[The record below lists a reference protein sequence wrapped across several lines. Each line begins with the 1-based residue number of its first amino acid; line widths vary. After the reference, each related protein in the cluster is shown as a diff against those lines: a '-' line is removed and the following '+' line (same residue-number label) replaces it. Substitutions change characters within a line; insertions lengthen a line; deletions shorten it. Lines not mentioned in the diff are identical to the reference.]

1 MVYENLR
8 VQNVHAVVRYTP
20 KMKRWTAQNRKDHI
34 IGIQLDGNA
43 HHDLGYQ
50 EFVLSGNCVYFFNQ
64 RDDFRVEV
72 SQPGT
77 AVSIHFTTYEDIDTD
92 SFCIPVA
99 NSAEIRAILY
109 QAEQAKTA
117 GDELRLL
124 SCLYRLCEQLSRL
137 RERAYSPRDP
147 RIAAAKAYMDA
158 HFADR
163 DCLARA
169 TAAAGITPRRFGTLF
184 RGSFDVTPNRYIVM
198 RRMERAKELL
208 TVKGLS
214 VSDVA
219 ERCGF
224 SDVYY
229 FSKVFKQI
237 CGVPPS
243 KWK

>member
-1 MVYENLR
+1 MVFENLR
-8 VQNVHAVVRYTP
+8 VKDVHAVVRYTP
-20 KMKRWTAQNRKDHI
+20 KLKRWTAQKRRNHI
-34 IGIQLDGNA
+34 IGIQLDGSA
-43 HHDLGYQ
+43 YHDLGYQ

-77 AVSIHFTTYEDIDTD
+77 AISIHFTTYEDIHTD
-92 SFCIPVA
+92 SFCIPVT
-99 NSAEIRAILY
+99 NSAEIRSILQ
-109 QAEQAKTA
+109 QAEQAKRL

-124 SCLYRLCEQLSRL
+124 SCLYRLCEQLNRL
-137 RERAYSPRDP
+137 REKAYSPIDP
-147 RIAAAKAYMDA
+147 RMAAAKAYIDA

-169 TAAAGITPRRFGTLF
+169 TAAAGVTPRHFGALF

-198 RRMERAKELL
+198 CRVEWAKALL
-208 TVKGLS
+208 SAKGLS

>member
-1 MVYENLR
+1 MAFENLR
-8 VQNVHAVVRYTP
+8 VRNVHAVVRYTP
-20 KMKRWTAQNRKDHI
+20 KMKRWTAKNRKDHI

-43 HHDLGYQ
+43 YHDLGYQ

-77 AVSIHFTTYEDIDTD
+77 AVSIHFTTYEDIDMD
-92 SFCIPVA
+92 SFCIPIA
-99 NSAEIRAILY
+99 NSAQIRAILN
-109 QAEQAKTA
+109 QAEQAKAA

-124 SCLYRLCEQLSRL
+124 SLLYRLCEQLNRL
-137 RERAYSPRDP
+137 RERAYSPGDP
-147 RIAAAKAYMDA
+147 RMAAAKAYMDA

-163 DCLARA
+163 DCLKRA
-169 TAAAGITPRRFGTLF
+169 TAVAGITSRRFGELF
-184 RGSFDVTPNRYIVM
+184 RDSFDVTPNRYIVM
-198 RRMERAKELL
+198 CRVERAKELL
-208 TVKGLS
+208 AVNGLS
-214 VSDVA
+214 VGDVA

-243 KWK
+243 RWK